1 MYVFKVTPDIL
12 KGQQELV
19 DQPYEDVTKLALFNY
34 LKEGYEQ
41 TLQIIL
47 VTVLCIR
54 EEISKQYHVDILWKC
69 PITNHLTIKVKAR
82 PGFA

>member
-41 TLQIIL
+41 TL
-47 VTVLCIR
+47 
-54 EEISKQYHVDILWKC
+54 
-69 PITNHLTIKVKAR
+69 
-82 PGFA
+82 